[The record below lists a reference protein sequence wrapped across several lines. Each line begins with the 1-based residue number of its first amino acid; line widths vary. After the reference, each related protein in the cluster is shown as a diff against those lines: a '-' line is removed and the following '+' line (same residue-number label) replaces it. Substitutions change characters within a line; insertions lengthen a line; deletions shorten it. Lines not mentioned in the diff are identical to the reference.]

1 MLQINQELLGS
12 LSCTSWCHE
21 QPSTAGP
28 LLPVQELGETERRE
42 AGVEREQGLGIFKVS
57 SREALKES

>member
-1 MLQINQELLGS
+1 MLQINQELFGS

-28 LLPVQELGETERRE
+28 LLPAQDFGETERRE
-42 AGVEREQGLGIFKVS
+42 AGLETQQGLGT
-57 SREALKES
+57 RH